1 MNGYS
6 PTLLDH
12 FENPRN
18 SGELP
23 AANAE
28 AQQTNPVCG
37 DVMRLMLKID
47 EDRIAQARF
56 QTNGC
61 PAAIAAS
68 SICTEMISGLTLQQA
83 EELRKEDITEALGG
97 LPPSKLHA
105 AALATSALHSA
116 ITAYRQRRG
125 G

>member
-18 SGELP
+18 SGKLP
-23 AANAE
+23 APDAD

-37 DVMRLMLKID
+37 DVLRLMLKI
-47 EDRIAQARF
+47 EDGRIAQARF

-68 SICTEMISGLTLQQA
+68 SVCTEMISGMTLQQA
-83 EELRKEDITEALGG
+83 EALGKEDITEALGG

-105 AALATSALHSA
+105 AALAASVLHSA
-116 ITAYRQRRG
+116 IAAYLQGRNG
-125 G
+125 